1 MDKEK
6 LNNIYNLQSLEIKEI
21 LYTCI
26 DALGAVDINE
36 SCNALGVKRARI
48 YQLMN
53 ENNTI
58 KIGNHKYLCINLIN
72 KCQI

>member
-36 SCNALGVKRARI
+36 SCNALGIKRARI
-48 YQLMN
+48 Y
-53 ENNTI
+53 
-58 KIGNHKYLCINLIN
+58 
-72 KCQI
+72 